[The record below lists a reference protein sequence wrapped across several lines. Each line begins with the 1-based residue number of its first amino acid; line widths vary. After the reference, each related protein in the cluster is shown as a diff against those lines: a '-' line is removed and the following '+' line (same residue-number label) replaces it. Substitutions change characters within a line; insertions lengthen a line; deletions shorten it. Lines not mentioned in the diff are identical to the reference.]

1 MVALIDIEP
10 GMVVAGRYVVSS
22 VDRRWLPEKP
32 EVGAVCT
39 GLDAILDEPVLILV
53 ADAGGS
59 NDVLEAARRVSIL
72 GDARIAPTLDV
83 GHSNGL
89 DYIVIKRIAVTPF
102 NQILPRS
109 PLPVDAACALVGEVG
124 SALVTSARRGLFHMF
139 LRPSVVGLTSKG
151 AVVIAGIGID
161 AALALDT
168 GLIDPKEYTPTKAS
182 RQDALDLIRLF
193 YSALTGYWPAEEAC
207 DGIPAAEKENA
218 RIARVKTLNPEV
230 TDELD
235 DFVSGIITGTD
246 PGPGSVAEIL
256 GYIDS
261 WDPELLRYVNRAP
274 VAENETLFK
283 QSPRSFEEATRLPT
297 PRSNTIGRGPGET
310 ESASQDQVQAALVR
324 IGITRPGTRGLAAGV
339 VGHTTGRYADRMQM
353 REASS
358 FPIAKEELDNAA
370 QEWDEWEPEQ
380 TYSEYSEYAA
390 HEYDMNSTTPIMSR
404 QDDSDPDTQALEIVP
419 EDEDDE
425 NDTRVIMDN
434 DEDDDDGSW
443 FLGGMFETTEQQ
455 REHQRREYERER
467 RIAKAKEEEARRRL
481 AAFEASSAARQQE
494 ANEAVPPKEMRRLSP
509 DTVDDQSAQTTEE
522 AAGSEPI
529 RPTERK
535 AAGTPRQQHSEART
549 TTSSKRSGSAT
560 GAAAGGAGAA
570 GAAGAA
576 AASNGSDTAAAA
588 GSGGGGG
595 SAAGGSGS
603 SGGAGPDDRDP
614 AATRK
619 PFLWLVLGLVIVAA
633 IVVGIVVSNLNSGED
648 ESAPVTETP
657 TPSQE
662 PTETETETKKTPK
675 PEPPKIASVE
685 SLDPQGDGEE
695 HDSETE
701 NVIPKTEGSWNTDR
715 YNSAEFGNLKSGVGL
730 LIEFEDES
738 TVSKVKVKSG
748 NSGGKFEIRDGDD
761 PEDAEVI
768 GEGVF
773 DADEGA
779 TIEFDED
786 VTTDKLILWVT
797 ELPQSEGG
805 YKATISSVIFG

>member
-1 MVALIDIEP
+1 
-10 GMVVAGRYVVSS
+10 MVVAGRYVVST

-53 ADAGGS
+53 ADADGS

-72 GDARIAPTLDV
+72 GDPRIAPTLDV

-109 PLPVDAACALVGEVG
+109 PLPVDAACALIGEVG

-168 GLIDPKEYTPTKAS
+168 GLVDPQEYTPTKAS
-182 RQDALDLIRLF
+182 RQDAADLIRLF
-193 YSALTGYWPAEEAC
+193 YAALTGYWPGEEAFE
-207 DGIPAAEKENA
+207 GIPAAEKENA
-218 RIARVKTLNPEV
+218 RIARVKALNPEV
-230 TDELD
+230 SDELD
-235 DFVSGIITGTD
+235 DFVSGIITGAD

-256 GYIDS
+256 GYIDT
-261 WDPELLRYVNRAP
+261 WDAELLRYVNRAP
-274 VAENETLFK
+274 VAENESLFE
-283 QSPRSFEEATRLPT
+283 QSPRSFDEATSLPT
-297 PRSNTIGRGPGET
+297 ARSRSIGPGPAG
-310 ESASQDQVQAALVR
+310 SASASEDQVQAALVR

-370 QEWDEWEPEQ
+370 QDWDEWEPEQ

-390 HEYDMNSTTPIMSR
+390 HEYDANLTTPIMR
-404 QDDSDPDTQALEIVP
+404 REEDPDPDTQALEIVP
-419 EDEDDE
+419 EDEGDE

-434 DEDDDDGSW
+434 DEDEDDGSW
-443 FLGGMFETTEQQ
+443 FLGGMFETNEQQ

-467 RIAKAKEEEARRRL
+467 RIAQAKEEEARRRL
-481 AAFEASSAARQQE
+481 AAFEASSAARQAE
-494 ANEAVPPKEMRRLSP
+494 ANAAVPPKEMRRLSP
-509 DTVDDQSAQTTEE
+509 DTVDDQTAE
-522 AAGSEPI
+522 ATASSSTVGPA
-529 RPTERK
+529 ERK
-535 AAGTPRQQHSEART
+535 AAGTPRQQHSESAGAS
-549 TTSSKRSGSAT
+549 SSKRSGA
-560 GAAAGGAGAA
+560 GAGAA
-570 GAAGAA
+570 GAAAVGAGAAGTAAVGSGAAGAA
-576 AASNGSDTAAAA
+576 ASAGGPGAA
-588 GSGGGGG
+588 GGD
-595 SAAGGSGS
+595 AASGGSGS
-603 SGGAGPDDRDP
+603 SGGSDSFDRDP

-619 PFLWLVLGLVIVAA
+619 PFLWLVLGLSVIAVIVL
-633 IVVGIVVSNLNSGED
+633 GIVIINLNSGDD
-648 ESAPVTETP
+648 ESTPVTETSAPSEKP
-657 TPSQE
+657 TK
-662 PTETETETKKTPK
+662 TEAKKTP
-675 PEPPKIASVE
+675 EAAPPKIESVE
-685 SLDPQGDGEE
+685 SLDPEGDGEE

-715 YNSAEFGNLKSGVGL
+715 YNSAKFGNLKSGVGL
-730 LIEFEDES
+730 LIGFEDES
-738 TVSKVKVKSG
+738 TVKQVKVKSG
-748 NSGGKFEIRDGDD
+748 NSGGRFEIRDGDD

-773 DADEGA
+773 DADGGV
-779 TIEFDED
+779 TVKFDEE

-797 ELPQSEGG
+797 ELPESEGG
-805 YKATISSVIFG
+805 YKATVSSVIFK